1 MMDFFFQIRLEQVT
15 DPLIAMLLALR
26 NGSILVSQLGVQD
39 AILDEKVILQSI
51 DLSYFGIYILG
62 TINTGISQ
70 AISNMQYVSYLIIN
84 ISPLFPKLGKKK
96 NSLVLYHP

>member
-51 DLSYFGIYILG
+51 DLSYFG